1 MKNIERLSMRLHST
15 EFQDAAVIKI
25 NELIEKIN
33 DQQKEIDQL
42 KQSQNALN
50 IRTSGLKV
58 VGSALR

>member
-50 IRTSGLKV
+50 IRTSGLMV
-58 VGSALR
+58 VGSALS